1 MLRDIACIAV
11 ILLMSLASVLGQG
24 AVAELNG
31 IASDQSGSVLPG
43 VSITLTEETTGT
55 VRTVVSN
62 ETGRFVLPAITPG
75 RYTIKAELTGF
86 QTQSRSGIT
95 IAVGQ
100 AVTINFTLPVGTQQS
115 EITVSGEAPLIEV
128 TQTQV
133 GTNVLPQDFENL
145 PMQGRE
151 QFGLMQLVPGLTPA
165 LRPGSFEGA
174 AYNANGR
181 DNGSNLFLVDGQYNK
196 DDRTMTF
203 PQSRVTVDSMAEFQ
217 VLTHEYGAEYGG
229 ASGVIVNAITKSG
242 TNQFHGR
249 TFFYYQDEKL
259 NATNYFLKLNG
270 EKNPQSGVKIFG
282 GNVGGP
288 IIKNKAFWFFNYEYN
303 RQKEAV
309 HLSFPAEAA
318 PLAVSFSD
326 VYNVHLKN
334 YFGRGDYQLNP
345 SNSFHGSLVYGPNNG
360 IGENAEA
367 ERYTR
372 DGFRHERAAPEV
384 LFSFH
389 WTSVISNRIVNDL
402 KLGST

>member
-1 MLRDIACIAV
+1 
-11 ILLMSLASVLGQG
+11 LAL
-24 AVAELNG
+24 
-31 IASDQSGSVLPG
+31 
-43 VSITLTEETTGT
+43 
-55 VRTVVSN
+55 
-62 ETGRFVLPAITPG
+62 
-75 RYTIKAELTGF
+75 
-86 QTQSRSGIT
+86 
-95 IAVGQ
+95 Q
-100 AVTINFTLPVGTQQS
+100 A

-128 TQTQV
+128 TQTQI
-133 GTNVLPQDFENL
+133 GTNMTPTDIENL

-151 QFGLMQLVPGLTPA
+151 QFALMQLVPGLTPA
-165 LRPGSFEGA
+165 LRPGSFEGS

-217 VLTHEYGAEYGG
+217 VLTHEYGPEYGG

-249 TFFYYQDEKL
+249 VFSFLQDNSL
-259 NATNYFLKLNG
+259 NATNYFLKQKG
-270 EKNPQSGVKIFG
+270 EKNPQSGVKVLG
-282 GNVGGP
+282 GNIGGP
-288 IIKNKAFWFFNYEYN
+288 LIKNKAFWFFNYEYN
-303 RQKEAV
+303 RSKDAV
-309 HLSFPAEAA
+309 NLSFPKEAA

-334 YFGRGDYQLNP
+334 YFGRGDYQLSP
-345 SNSFHGSLVYGPNNG
+345 SNNMHFSLVYGPNDG

-384 LFSFH
+384 LLSYQ

-402 KLGST
+402 KLGSTKENLWIGDRGIFNENFNDVPFDLKTRQWTGLKGRDPLDYGSAQQHPDYRAGPPGRNEW